1 MWTWAEGFLG
11 YKVGW
16 RVKVYDDSMI
26 HQRLQG
32 CFSHSAYVGLSLFC
46 VCVYVGVCVFGKL
59 SVSYANLAVSFV
71 PTGVTAEII
80 PAEDCRIP
88 LKEW

>member
-1 MWTWAEGFLG
+1 MWAEGFLG

-46 VCVYVGVCVFGKL
+46 VCMCVFGKL

-71 PTGVTAEII
+71 PTRVTAEIMG
-80 PAEDCRIP
+80 AEDFRIP